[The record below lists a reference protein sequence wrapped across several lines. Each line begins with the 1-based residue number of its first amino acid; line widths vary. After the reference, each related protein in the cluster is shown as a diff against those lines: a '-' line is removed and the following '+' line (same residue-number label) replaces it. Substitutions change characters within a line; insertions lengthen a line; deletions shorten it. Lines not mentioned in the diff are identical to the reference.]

1 MKTALVKLALMLAG
15 DGKAKRKVWT
25 AVLSIIAGFLA
36 LMFLPVAVL
45 HSIGNTGND
54 AMSRADFNIS
64 PDDVI
69 ARLSTEQQDQLYSLE
84 RINREIEAAMSDAG
98 VRIQTRKAQIIYI
111 SSLTSVSGFNAEPYA
126 HLFAMAPND
135 RDLITAINST
145 YGVSLDY
152 EDFLKTY
159 TGLMN
164 LTINPYMFDDEST
177 KNCADLAHW
186 ADNTYISGWG
196 YKAGYTGNQCE
207 EDHIR
212 YADNAGLMLGYL
224 NYDPTAK
231 EFGENYTTLTY
242 TVQGD
247 ISTMPDIPGIG
258 LYDGSKHGVYIGGG
272 EVVFSSA
279 IPGYVTRQ
287 TVAEGTWSLW
297 CTYEGISYPQEVD
310 DAIEA
315 IRNSPDDSSNENNNE
330 SEVESNAQ

>member
-1 MKTALVKLALMLAG
+1 MKTVLAKLALMIAG
-15 DGKAKRKVWT
+15 DSDKRKKVWIP
-25 AVLSIIAGFLA
+25 VLSIIAGFLA

-45 HSIGNTGND
+45 HSMGDIGD
-54 AMSRADFNIS
+54 EAMSQADFHIS
-64 PDDVI
+64 PNDVYD
-69 ARLSTEQQDQLYSLE
+69 RLTPDQQAQLGNFEQIS
-84 RINREIEAAMSDAG
+84 REIEAAMANAG

-186 ADNTYISGWG
+186 AYNAFESGWG
-196 YKAGYTGNQCE
+196 YKAGYTGKQCE

-242 TVQGD
+242 TVQGGID
-247 ISTMPDIPGIG
+247 TMPDVPGIG
-258 LYDGSKHGVYIGGG
+258 LYDGSRHGIYIGGG

-287 TVAEGTWSLW
+287 TVAEGTWSSW
-297 CTYEGISYPQEVD
+297 CTYEGISYPQEVR

-315 IRNSPDDSSNENNNE
+315 LRNPLDDSSGNNNE
-330 SEVESNAQ
+330 SEAESNGQ